1 LERYL
6 LIVGTGEFSG
16 AGKITK
22 YFKSFISTKKIN
34 ILSLLY
40 IKNAHQKKFFNDK
53 YLQAAKF
60 YKFFYFF
67 KIIFTIIKRNNQ
79 IKAIYLQENA
89 GLGKIYDILLMFIC
103 NFYKKNCF
111 YHNHSSGK
119 YIKYDLLSKIIQKIS
134 NYRIRHIFL
143 NKKEGRNFIEKYGK
157 LKKYYYIS
165 NSIFIKDIKSC
176 QERNNLSKNLSFG
189 LLSNLTEEKGL
200 DKFLNFAKYSFL
212 NKKSWK
218 FYLAGPIMRKKKYY
232 LEIISKLPNLKYL
245 GSIYSEKSKSKFY
258 KKVDFFLF
266 LSSYLHE
273 SEPLVLLEAI
283 SHGTIPIVFNRG
295 SISDLVFSKELIIDN
310 NSNYLLSINNLVE
323 DFIRNNQLK
332 NLSLNSFKKF
342 LKIRKKSQSQFNKL
356 IKELKSLN

>member
-1 LERYL
+1 MERYL

-79 IKAIYLQENA
+79 IKAVYLQENA
-89 GLGKIYDILLMFIC
+89 GLGKIYDISLIFIC
-103 NFYKKNCF
+103 KFYKKICF

-119 YIKYDLLSKIIQKIS
+119 YIKYDLLTKIIQKIS
-134 NYRIRHIFL
+134 NYTVRNIFL
-143 NKKEGRNFIEKYGK
+143 NKKEALNFKKIYGK
-157 LKKYYYIS
+157 LEKYYYIS

-176 QERNNLSKNLSFG
+176 EERNHLSKNLSFG
-189 LLSNLTEEKGL
+189 LLSNLTKEKGL
-200 DKFLNFAKYSFL
+200 DKFLDFARYSFVK
-212 NKKSWK
+212 NKSWK
-218 FYLAGPIMRKKKYY
+218 FFLAGPLMRKKKYY
-232 LEIISKLPNLKYL
+232 LEEISKLPNLRYL
-245 GSIYSEKSKSKFY
+245 GPINNEKSKSKFY

-266 LSSYLHE
+266 LSTYFHE

-295 SISDLVFSKELIIDN
+295 SISDLIFSKDLIIDN
-310 NSNYLLSINNLVE
+310 NFNYLSSIKNVVE
-323 DFIRNNQLK
+323 DLILDDNLK
-332 NLSLNSFKKF
+332 KLSLNSFKKF
-342 LKIRKKSQSQFNKL
+342 LKIRKSSQSQFNKL
-356 IKELKSLN
+356 IEDLISLD